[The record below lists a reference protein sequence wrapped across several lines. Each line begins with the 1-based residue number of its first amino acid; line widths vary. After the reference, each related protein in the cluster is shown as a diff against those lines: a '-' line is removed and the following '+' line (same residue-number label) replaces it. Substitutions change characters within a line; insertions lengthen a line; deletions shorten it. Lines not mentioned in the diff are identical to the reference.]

1 MNRTTTFASF
11 SIVPAIANPEPI
23 WNWAGQVH
31 TQRPPICR
39 LCAFNAGKPG
49 NVDRAALERN
59 PDACSVENGV
69 LLGMAAPSVFCA
81 GYAGV
86 AVCTENLNT
95 GVAVMKSAQDGA

>member
-1 MNRTTTFASF
+1 
-11 SIVPAIANPEPI
+11 VPVRVRLVGGIGDEFLQ
-23 WNWAGQVH
+23 AGLDDG
-31 TQRPPICR
+31 
-39 LCAFNAGKPG
+39 LCALDAGKPG

-95 GVAVMKSAQDGA
+95 GVAVMKFAQDGA